1 MTIRTPLC
9 DMLGIEHPIMLA
21 GMGGVSYAELAAAV
35 SNAGGFGTLG
45 MAGRSQKEIADE
57 IKKTRDLTDKPFGVD
72 LLAAVPE
79 SLERTADIIIEGGA
93 KAFISGLGVP
103 PPHLVK
109 KFHDAG
115 LKVMNVNGTVKHARS
130 AEAGGLDA
138 VVAQG
143 TEAGGH
149 TGRVAGLALVP
160 QIVDA
165 VKIPVIAAGAIVD
178 GRGLAA
184 ALALGAQGVWMGTR
198 FIAATEAHAGGL
210 YKQVIVDAGDEDTII
225 TRSYSGKP
233 MRVFKNE
240 WVADWE
246 KRPQDIKPFPA
257 QSMLSSQAGVM
268 GGIGGQIEGLSRER
282 SAFAMGQG
290 AGGIHEVK
298 PARLIIAEIMDEA
311 EAVISR
317 MSALAR
323 TSASAS

>member
-9 DMLGIEHPIMLA
+9 DLLKIDYPILLA
-21 GMGGVSYAELAAAV
+21 GMGGVSYAELCAAV

-45 MAGRSQKEIADE
+45 MAGRSPEEIKTEIA
-57 IKKTRDLTDKPFGVD
+57 KTRDLTDKPFGVD

-93 KAFISGLGVP
+93 AAFISGLGVP
-103 PPHLVK
+103 PPHLIK

-115 LKVMNVNGTVKHARS
+115 LKVMNVSGAVRHARA

-149 TGRVAGLALVP
+149 TGRIAGMALIP
-160 QIVDA
+160 QVVDA
-165 VKIPVIAAGAIVD
+165 VKIPVVAAGSIVD

-198 FIAATEAHAGGL
+198 FIASREAHAGAM
-210 YKQVIVDAGDEDTII
+210 YKDVILQANDEDTVI

-233 MRVFKNE
+233 MRVHQNAWTK
-240 WVADWE
+240 DWE
-246 KRPQDIKPFPA
+246 SRPQDIQKFPA
-257 QSMLSSQAGVM
+257 QAVMSSKAGVM
-268 GGIGGQIEGLSRER
+268 GGIGGQIEGLDIDH

-290 AGGIHEVK
+290 SGGIHAVK
-298 PARLIIAEIMDEA
+298 PAGEIVREIAAEA
-311 EAVISR
+311 EEVIGR
-317 MSALAR
+317 IAR
-323 TSASAS
+323 IAAKHTA

>member
-1 MTIRTPLC
+1 MTIHTPIC
-9 DMLGIEHPIMLA
+9 DMLGIKYPIMLA
-21 GMGGVSYAELAAAV
+21 GMGGVSFAELCAAV
-35 SNAGGFGTLG
+35 SEAGGFGTLG
-45 MAGRSQKEIADE
+45 MAGRPMAEIKQE
-57 IKKTRDLTDKPFGVD
+57 IKKVRDLTDKPFGVD

-79 SLERTADIIIEGGA
+79 SLEKTADIIIEGGA

-149 TGRVAGLALVP
+149 TGRVATMALVP

-165 VKIPVIAAGAIVD
+165 VKIPVIAAGSIVD

-184 ALALGAQGVWMGTR
+184 ALALGAQGVWVGTR
-198 FIAATEAHAGGL
+198 FIASSEAHAGAL
-210 YKQVIVDAGDEDTII
+210 YKQVIVEAGDEDTII
-225 TRSYSGKP
+225 TRAYSGKP
-233 MRVFKNE
+233 MRVYRNE
-240 WVADWE
+240 WVDDWE
-246 KRPQDIKPFPA
+246 RRPQDIQKFPMQA
-257 QSMLSSQAGVM
+257 MMSHQAGVM
-268 GGIGGQIEGLSRER
+268 GGIGGQIEGLDRSK

-290 AGGIHEVK
+290 AGAIHDVK
-298 PARLIIAEIMDEA
+298 PAGEIVREIMEEA
-311 EAVISR
+311 EAVIAK
-317 MSALAR
+317 MAKIAAR
-323 TSASAS
+323 

>member
-1 MTIRTPLC
+1 MTIRTPIC
-9 DMLGIEHPIMLA
+9 DMLGIEYPILLA
-21 GMGGVSYAELAAAV
+21 GMGGVSYAELCAAV
-35 SNAGGFGTLG
+35 SNAGGFGCLG
-45 MAGRSQKEIADE
+45 MAGRSTKEIAEE
-57 IKKTRDLTDKPFGVD
+57 INKTRDLTDKPFGVD

-130 AEAGGLDA
+130 AQAGGLDA

-149 TGRVAGLALVP
+149 TGRIAGMALIP

-165 VKIPVIAAGAIVD
+165 VKIPVIAAGSIVD

-184 ALALGAQGVWMGTR
+184 ALALGAQGVWIGTR
-198 FIAATEAHAGGL
+198 FIASREAHAGGL
-210 YKQVIVDAGDEDTII
+210 YKQVILDARDEDTIV

-233 MRVFKNE
+233 MRVFANE
-240 WVADWE
+240 WTADWE
-246 KRPQDIKPFPA
+246 KRPQDIQKFPA
-257 QSMLSSQAGVM
+257 QAILSSQAGVM

-290 AGGIHEVK
+290 AGGVHGVK
-298 PARLIIAEIMDEA
+298 SAGEIVREITAEA
-311 EAVISR
+311 EAVIAR
-317 MSALAR
+317 MAKLA
-323 TSASAS
+323 S

>member
-1 MTIRTPLC
+1 MTIRTPIC
-9 DMLGIEHPIMLA
+9 DLLGIEYPILLA
-21 GMGGVSYAELAAAV
+21 GMGGVSYAELCAAV

-45 MAGRSQKEIADE
+45 MAGRSPEEIRDE

-93 KAFISGLGVP
+93 AAFISGLGVP

-115 LKVMNVNGTVKHARS
+115 LKVMNVNGAVKHARS

-138 VVAQG
+138 VIAQG

-149 TGRVAGLALVP
+149 TGKIAGMALIP

-184 ALALGAQGVWMGTR
+184 ALALGAQGAWIGTR
-198 FIAATEAHAGGL
+198 FIASREAHAGGM
-210 YKQVIVDAGDEDTII
+210 YKQVIVDAGDQDTII

-233 MRVFKNE
+233 MRVFQNE
-240 WVADWE
+240 WTKDWE
-246 KRPQDIKPFPA
+246 ARPQDIQKFPA
-257 QSMLSSQAGVM
+257 QAILSTQAGVM
-268 GGIGGQIEGLSRER
+268 GGIGGQIDGLDINR

-290 AGGIHEVK
+290 AGAVHDVK
-298 PARLIIAEIMDEA
+298 SAGEIVREIASEA
-311 EAVISR
+311 EAAIKR
-317 MSALAR
+317 MAGFAK
-323 TSASAS
+323 A

>member
-1 MTIRTPLC
+1 MTIRTSIC
-9 DMLGIEHPIMLA
+9 DMLGIQYPILLA

-45 MAGRSQKEIADE
+45 MAGRPLDEIKRE

-79 SLERTADIIIEGGA
+79 SLEAAADAIIEGGA

-115 LKVMNVNGTVKHARS
+115 LKVMNVCGTVRHAQ
-130 AEAGGLDA
+130 AGEAGGLDA
-138 VVAQG
+138 VIAQG

-149 TGRVAGLALVP
+149 TGRIAGMALIP
-160 QIVDA
+160 QIADA

-184 ALALGAQGVWMGTR
+184 AFALGAQGAWMGTR
-198 FIAATEAHAGGL
+198 FIASNEAHSGAL
-210 YKQVIVDAGDEDTII
+210 YRQVILDANDEDTTI

-233 MRVFKNE
+233 MRVHVNN
-240 WVADWE
+240 WVKDWE
-246 KRPQDIKPFPA
+246 ARPQDIQKFPVQA
-257 QSMLSSQAGVM
+257 ALSHNAGVM
-268 GGIGGQIEGLSRER
+268 GGIGGQLEGLDIDR
-282 SAFAMGQG
+282 SCFAMGQG
-290 AGGIHEVK
+290 SGAIHAVK
-298 PARLIIAEIMDEA
+298 PAGDIVREVMAEA
-311 EAVISR
+311 EAV
-317 MSALAR
+317 LAR
-323 TSASAS
+323 MRAMAG

>member
-1 MTIRTPLC
+1 MTIRTALC
-9 DMLGIEHPIMLA
+9 DMLGIKYPIMLA
-21 GMGGVSYAELAAAV
+21 GMGGVSYGELAAAV
-35 SNAGGFGTLG
+35 SEAGGFGTLG
-45 MAGRSQKEIADE
+45 MAGRSLDE
-57 IKKTRDLTDKPFGVD
+57 IRREMKVVRDNTDKPFGVD

-103 PPHLVK
+103 PPHLTK

-115 LKVMNVNGTVKHARS
+115 LKVMNVNGAVKHAVA
-130 AEAGGLDA
+130 AERGGLDA

-149 TGRVAGLALVP
+149 TGRIAGMALIP

-165 VKIPVIAAGAIVD
+165 VKIPVIAAGSIVD

-198 FIAATEAHAGGL
+198 FIAATEAHAGAL
-210 YKQVIVDAGDEDTII
+210 YKQVILDATDEDTII

-257 QSMLSSQAGVM
+257 QSMLSAQAGVM

-298 PARLIIAEIMDEA
+298 PSKAIIEEIMAEA
-311 EAVISR
+311 EEVIAR
-317 MSALAR
+317 MAALAR
-323 TSASAS
+323 TAAKA

>member
-1 MTIRTPLC
+1 MSLRTPIC
-9 DMLGIEHPIMLA
+9 DMLGIEHPILLA

-45 MAGRSQKEIADE
+45 MAGRSHAEIKDE

-79 SLERTADIIIEGGA
+79 SLERTADLIIEGGA

-115 LKVMNVNGTVKHARS
+115 LKVMNVNGTVKHAKS

-149 TGRVAGLALVP
+149 TGRVAGLALIP

-165 VKIPVIAAGAIVD
+165 VNIPVIAAGSIVD

-198 FIAATEAHAGGL
+198 FIASREAHAGLL
-210 YKQVIVDAGDEDTII
+210 YKQVIVDANDEDTIV

-240 WVADWE
+240 WTADWE
-246 KRPQDIKPFPA
+246 KRPQDIQAFPMQA
-257 QSMLSSQAGVM
+257 MLSHQAGVM

-290 AGGIHEVK
+290 AGAIHDVK
-298 PARLIIAEIMDEA
+298 SAAEIIQEIVAEAENIIARLPKL
-311 EAVISR
+311 V
-317 MSALAR
+317 SAA
-323 TSASAS
+323 TS

>member
-9 DMLGIEHPIMLA
+9 DLLGIEYPIMLA
-21 GMGGVSYAELAAAV
+21 GMGGVSYGEVCAAV
-35 SNAGGFGTLG
+35 SEAGGFGTLG
-45 MAGRSQKEIADE
+45 MAGRSLDE
-57 IKKTRDLTDKPFGVD
+57 IRTEMRKVRKLTKKPFGVD

-79 SLERTADIIIEGGA
+79 SLEATADLIIAEGA
-93 KAFISGLGVP
+93 SAFISGLGVP

-115 LKVMNVNGTVKHARS
+115 LKVMNVAGTVKHTRA

-149 TGRVAGLALVP
+149 TGRIAGMALIP
-160 QIVDA
+160 QVVDA
-165 VKIPVIAAGAIVD
+165 VKIPVVAAGSIVD

-198 FIAATEAHAGGL
+198 FIASTEAHAAGM
-210 YKQVIVDAGDEDTII
+210 YKQVIVDANDESTII

-233 MRVFKNE
+233 MRVFKNDY
-240 WVADWE
+240 VADWE
-246 KRPQDIKPFPA
+246 RRPQDIQPFPA
-257 QSMLSSQAGVM
+257 QAMISARAGVM
-268 GGIGGQIEGLSRER
+268 GGIGGQMEGLDINR

-290 AGGIHEVK
+290 AGAIHDVL
-298 PARLIIAEIMDEA
+298 PCAEIIRRIIREA
-311 EAVISR
+311 EDVIAR
-317 MSALAR
+317 MAKTVTGRA
-323 TSASAS
+323 AAE

>member
-9 DMLGIEHPIMLA
+9 DMLGIKYPIMLA
-21 GMGGVSYAELAAAV
+21 GMGGVSYAELVAAV

-45 MAGRSQKEIADE
+45 MAGRSPDEIRTE
-57 IKKTRDLTDKPFGVD
+57 IKKVRDLTDKPFGVD

-130 AEAGGLDA
+130 AEAAGLDA

-149 TGRVAGLALVP
+149 TGRVAGMALIP

-165 VKIPVIAAGAIVD
+165 VKIPVIAAGSIVD

-210 YKQVIVDAGDEDTII
+210 YKQVIVDASDEDTII

-246 KRPQDIKPFPA
+246 RRPQDIQKFPA
-257 QSMLSSQAGVM
+257 QAMLSHKAGVM
-268 GGIGGQIEGLSRER
+268 GGVGGQIEGLSRER

-290 AGGIHEVK
+290 AGGIHDVK
-298 PARLIIAEIMDEA
+298 SSAEIIQDIMAEA
-311 EAVISR
+311 EAVIAK
-317 MSALAR
+317 MAKLNA
-323 TSASAS
+323 

>member
-1 MTIRTPLC
+1 
-9 DMLGIEHPIMLA
+9 MLA
-21 GMGGVSYAELAAAV
+21 GMGGVSYGELAAAV
-35 SNAGGFGTLG
+35 SEAGGFGCLG
-45 MAGRSQKEIADE
+45 MAGRSLDD
-57 IKKTRDLTDKPFGVD
+57 IKREMKITRDNTDKPFGVD

-79 SLERTADIIIEGGA
+79 SLERAADIIIEGGA

-103 PPHLVK
+103 PPHLIK

-115 LKVMNVNGTVKHARS
+115 LKVMNVNGAVKHAKS
-130 AEAGGLDA
+130 AERGGLDA

-149 TGRVAGLALVP
+149 TGRIAGMALIP

-165 VKIPVIAAGAIVD
+165 VKIPVIAAGSIVD

-198 FIAATEAHAGGL
+198 FIASTEAHAGGL

-240 WVADWE
+240 WTADWE
-246 KRPQDIKPFPA
+246 SRPQDIKPFPQ
-257 QSMLSSQAGVM
+257 QSMMSSQAGVM
-268 GGIGGQIEGLSRER
+268 GGIGGQIEGLDIKS

-290 AGGIHEVK
+290 AGAIHEVK
-298 PARLIIAEIMDEA
+298 PSREIIAEIMEQA
-311 EAVISR
+311 EAVIAK
-317 MSALAR
+317 MAALAK
-323 TSASAS
+323 AHA

>member
-1 MTIRTPLC
+1 MTIRTPIC
-9 DMLGIEHPIMLA
+9 DMLGIAHPILLA
-21 GMGGVSYAELAAAV
+21 GMGGVSYAELCAAV

-45 MAGRSQKEIADE
+45 MAGRSPDEIRDE

-149 TGRVAGLALVP
+149 TGRVAGLALIP

-165 VKIPVIAAGAIVD
+165 VKIPVIAAGSIVD
-178 GRGLAA
+178 GRGLVA

-198 FIAATEAHAGGL
+198 FIASREAHAGGL
-210 YKQVIVDAGDEDTII
+210 YRQVIVEAGDEDTIV

-233 MRVFKNE
+233 MRVFRNE
-240 WVADWE
+240 WTADWE
-246 KRPQDIKPFPA
+246 SRPQDIQKFPMQA
-257 QSMLSSQAGVM
+257 MLSHQAGVM
-268 GGIGGQIEGLSRER
+268 GGIGGQIDGLSRER

-290 AGGIHEVK
+290 AGAIHDVK
-298 PARLIIAEIMDEA
+298 SAAAIVRDVVAEA
-311 EAVISR
+311 EAVIARMAKVSR
-317 MSALAR
+317 
-323 TSASAS
+323 

>member
-1 MTIRTPLC
+1 S
-9 DMLGIEHPIMLA
+9 E
-21 GMGGVSYAELAAAV
+21 
-35 SNAGGFGTLG
+35 AGGFGTLG
-45 MAGRSQKEIADE
+45 MAGRSLDQIRHEMKVV
-57 IKKTRDLTDKPFGVD
+57 RDNTDKPFGVD

-93 KAFISGLGVP
+93 KAFISGLGAP
-103 PPHLVK
+103 PPHLTK

-115 LKVMNVNGTVKHARS
+115 LKVMNVNGAVKHAKS
-130 AEAGGLDA
+130 AERGGLDA

-149 TGRVAGLALVP
+149 TGRIAGLALIP

-165 VKIPVIAAGAIVD
+165 VKIPVIAAGSIVD

-198 FIAATEAHAGGL
+198 FIAADEAHAGAL
-210 YKQVIVDAGDEDTII
+210 YRQVIVEASDEDTIV

-240 WVADWE
+240 WTADWE
-246 KRPQDIKPFPA
+246 SRPGDIKPFPMQA
-257 QSMLSSQAGVM
+257 ILSHQAGVM
-268 GGIGGQIEGLSRER
+268 GGIGGQIEGLSRAR

-290 AGGIHEVK
+290 AGAIHDVK
-298 PARLIIAEIMDEA
+298 SAAEIVRDIVAEA
-311 EAVISR
+311 EA
-317 MSALAR
+317 
-323 TSASAS
+323 